1 MARQDAESE
10 HATQRHNLRPSV
22 HRDEKELKNGRGP
35 RHPRPMKILRGFVL
49 LLTVAVAAG
58 QAAEPGFW
66 QQLTP
71 EERRAAGLDRL
82 TPEQQA
88 ALDQMVGR
96 FSREGARQVREQARQ
111 DLRAEVK
118 EEVRAEVKQE
128 VRAEVKQEVRAE
140 VKREVKAEE
149 KTVTQAKAGLPEEKH
164 DEVIRSRIVGEFN
177 GWSGAS
183 VFHLENGQVWAQSN
197 SSDTI
202 WLPTMVNPEI
212 EIRPSKLG
220 GWKLYVSSGGYWVR
234 VRRVK

>member
-1 MARQDAESE
+1 
-10 HATQRHNLRPSV
+10 
-22 HRDEKELKNGRGP
+22 
-35 RHPRPMKILRGFVL
+35 MKILRGFVL

-118 EEVRAEVKQE
+118 E
-128 VRAEVKQEVRAE
+128 EVRAE